1 MRPFYL
7 LLIFFVA
14 SINLL
19 AQDCLL
25 DKPAKQDLVQDYA
38 NILSDEDE
46 AFLRQ
51 KLTAFNDSTS
61 TQIMVV
67 TVTDLCGYD
76 KADFTY
82 TLGERWGVGQK
93 GKNNGI
99 VLMVKPK
106 EINGHGDAFIA
117 PGYGLE
123 GVVPDAIAKRIV
135 DQEMIPAFKSKNYSG
150 GIEKAVGILMSLT
163 SGEFTVDQYAK
174 PDFTKF
180 IFPVIFL
187 VIIFFFVVV
196 STAKKAKDYSIGH
209 NIPFWTAFM
218 LMNNTGRGGHG
229 GSWGN
234 FNSGGGSF
242 GGGGFGGFGGG
253 SFGGGGAG
261 GSW

>member
-1 MRPFYL
+1 MKQFLFIL
-7 LLIFFVA
+7 LSFLTFNNIK
-14 SINLL
+14 

-25 DKPAKQDLVQDYA
+25 DQPAKQDLVQDYA
-38 NILSDEDE
+38 NVIDDEDE
-46 AFLRQ
+46 ALLRQ
-51 KLTAFNDSTS
+51 KLQAFNDSTS

-76 KADFTY
+76 KAEYTY

-99 VLMVKPK
+99 VIMVKPK
-106 EINGHGDAFIA
+106 EFGGRGEAFIA

-135 DQEMIPAFKSKNYSG
+135 DIEMIPSFKTQNYYD
-150 GIEKAVGILMSLT
+150 GIQQATDVLMGLT
-163 SGEFTVDQYAK
+163 SGEFTADQYAK

-180 IFPVIFL
+180 IMPILLL
-187 VIIFFFVVV
+187 VIVFGFVFI
-196 STAKKAKDYSIGH
+196 STVKRAKDYSLGH

-218 LMNNTGRGGHG
+218 LMNNSGRG
-229 GSWGN
+229 N
-234 FNSGGGSF
+234 GGSF
-242 GGGGFGGFGGG
+242 GNFGSGGGGFGGFGGG